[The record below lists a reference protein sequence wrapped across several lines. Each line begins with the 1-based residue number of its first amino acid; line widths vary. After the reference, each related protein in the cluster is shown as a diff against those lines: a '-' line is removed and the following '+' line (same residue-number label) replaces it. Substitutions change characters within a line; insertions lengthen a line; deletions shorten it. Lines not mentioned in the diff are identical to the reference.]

1 MVSTNTQ
8 LGAIH
13 SRRDFLLNS
22 AAFVVGIGLLV
33 KVHTG
38 APHGDC

>member
-8 LGAIH
+8 PGAIH
-13 SRRDFLLNS
+13 SRRDLQLNS

-33 KVHTG
+33 KV
-38 APHGDC
+38 